1 MLTAPHKV
9 HSTSHKEKTSSA
21 QVIIPN
27 TIPPVDPSKKPIV
40 AKLSTG
46 NSKVSFQGNVFDSM
60 TSKMKSKSTEIEL
73 GQQPSKQVTSSK
85 RPDCIEV
92 SHSLTDMHPSSPSW
106 SHKNSVTEKCSG
118 KGDPSA
124 QGRSSGKTSPVM
136 YTRGSLPSQ
145 RHSPYGQSPNASH
158 HSGSSSPRDKTST
171 RDPLDSPTAKQLLAA
186 ALVLSPKSSP
196 QHSNPP
202 STHNSPINSQPS
214 SPSGAPHKL
223 AYEDNAFSMYPF
235 EYGSFQ
241 DLPPA
246 TFGRWCE

>member
-1 MLTAPHKV
+1 VLTAPHKV
-9 HSTSHKEKTSSA
+9 HSISHKEKTSSA

-27 TIPPVDPSKKPIV
+27 TISPVDPSKKPIV
-40 AKLSTG
+40 TKLSTG
-46 NSKVSFQGNVFDSM
+46 NKVSSQGNVSDSM
-60 TSKMKSKSTEIEL
+60 NSKIKSKSTEIEI
-73 GQQPSKQVTSSK
+73 GQQPSKQVK
-85 RPDCIEV
+85 RPDCIGV
-92 SHSLTDMHPSSPSW
+92 SHSLTDMCPISSSW
-106 SHKNSVTEKCSG
+106 NHKNSVSEKCGG
-118 KGDPSA
+118 KGDLST
-124 QGRSSGKTSPVM
+124 QGRLSGKTSPAM

-202 STHNSPINSQPS
+202 STHNSPVNSQPG
-214 SPSGAPHKL
+214 SPSGVPHEF
-223 AYEDNAFSMYPF
+223 AYQEDNAFSVYPF
-235 EYGSFQ
+235 EYGSFR

-246 TFGRWCE
+246 AFGN